1 MNIAPRAF
9 LGFALIGALMLALG
23 VFALSQ
29 MSKIRTSGENI
40 VENSVPSVRAL
51 NEFTQLTLRLR
62 VLSYRL
68 LTNREADTQQK
79 TFDLFEQRNQQ
90 IRTAQSNYEKL
101 ISAPEERAAYDQ
113 YVQLLNQY
121 RQLEERMK
129 TLSRN
134 NQVDELRTL
143 LGNDLQTNS
152 EAVNA
157 VLARLTEINN
167 LQAEAF
173 NKSAAQQYSTAFTWV
188 VTMLIVATGL
198 TLLFAWLLTNSITKP
213 IANALDAAEEIA
225 KGNLTRP
232 ITVDGSDEAG
242 RLLRAM
248 ATMQDKLRDT
258 LQRISGSATQ
268 LASAAEELNSVTD
281 ESARGLTQQNNEIE
295 QAATAVNEMTS
306 AVEEVARNAVS
317 TSEASR
323 NATTS
328 AGDGRDLVQET
339 VGAIER
345 MSADVQSTATLIGNL
360 ADESRDIGKVLDV
373 IRGLA
378 DQTNLLALN
387 AAIEAARAGE
397 AGRGFA
403 VVADEVRA
411 LAHRTQQS
419 TSEIE
424 RMIGSIQS
432 GTEQAATAVNEM
444 TSAVEEV
451 ARNAVSTSEASRNA
465 TTSAGD
471 GRDLV
476 QETVGAIERMS
487 ADVQSTASL
496 IGNLANESRDIGKVL
511 DVIRGLADQTNLL
524 ALNAAIEAA
533 RAGEAGRGFAVV
545 ADEVRALAHRTQQS
559 TSEIER
565 MIGSIQSGT
574 EQAVD
579 SMRNST
585 ERAEST
591 LNIAR
596 GAGMSLDTIN
606 SAIVEINERNLV
618 IASAAE
624 EQAQVA
630 REVDRNLV
638 NIRDLSV
645 QSATGANQTS
655 AASAELSRLAVD
667 LNSMVGRFSL

>member
-1 MNIAPRAF
+1 MSLRNMNIAPRAF
-9 LGFALIGALMLALG
+9 LGFACIGALMLFLG
-23 VFALSQ
+23 IFALNQ
-29 MSKIRTSGENI
+29 MSKIRGAAEDITQS
-40 VENSVPSVRAL
+40 SVPSIRAL
-51 NEFTQLTLRLR
+51 EDFTQLTLRLR

-68 LTNREADTQQK
+68 LTNREPDVQQK
-79 TFDLFEQRNQQ
+79 TLEAFELRNQQ
-90 IRTAQSNYEKL
+90 IRTAQGTYEKL
-101 ISAPEERAAYDQ
+101 IESREERSAYEEYVRLLGQ
-113 YVQLLNQY
+113 YHQI
-121 RQLEERMK
+121 EERMK
-129 TLSRN
+129 SLSRS
-134 NQVDELRTL
+134 NQIEELRTL
-143 LGNDLQTNS
+143 LNTQLLSNS
-152 EAVNA
+152 EQINA
-157 VLARLTEINN
+157 ALARLLDLNN
-167 LQAEAF
+167 SMANATNQKAADQYDSAF
-173 NKSAAQQYSTAFTWV
+173 DLVVALLVLATA
-188 VTMLIVATGL
+188 L
-198 TLLFAWLLTNSITKP
+198 TVLFAWLLTRSITLP
-213 IANALDAAEEIA
+213 IAQALDAAEHIA
-225 KGNLTRP
+225 EGNLTQS
-232 ITVDGSDEAG
+232 IKVDGDDEAG

-248 ATMQDKLRDT
+248 NKMQEKLRDT

-268 LASAAEELNSVTD
+268 LASAAEELNAVTD

-317 TSEASR
+317 TSEASK
-323 NATTS
+323 NATAS

-339 VGAIER
+339 VSAIER
-345 MSADVQSTATLIGNL
+345 MSGDVQGTATLIGAL
-360 ADESRDIGKVLDV
+360 AEESRDIGKVLDV

-424 RMIGSIQS
+424 RMIGSIQ
-432 GTEQAATAVNEM
+432 A
-444 TSAVEEV
+444 
-451 ARNAVSTSEASRNA
+451 
-465 TTSAGD
+465 
-471 GRDLV
+471 
-476 QETVGAIERMS
+476 
-487 ADVQSTASL
+487 
-496 IGNLANESRDIGKVL
+496 
-511 DVIRGLADQTNLL
+511 
-524 ALNAAIEAA
+524 
-533 RAGEAGRGFAVV
+533 
-545 ADEVRALAHRTQQS
+545 
-559 TSEIER
+559 
-565 MIGSIQSGT
+565 GT

-591 LNIAR
+591 LNIAK

-606 SAIVEINERNLV
+606 SAIIEINERNLV

-645 QSATGANQTS
+645 QSATGASQTS
-655 AASAELSRLAVD
+655 AASSELSRLAVD
-667 LNSMVGRFSL
+667 LNGMVGRFRL

>member
-1 MNIAPRAF
+1 MSLRNMNIAPRAF
-9 LGFALIGALMLALG
+9 LGFACIGALMLFLG
-23 VFALSQ
+23 IFALNQ
-29 MSKIRTSGENI
+29 MSKIRGAAEDITQS
-40 VENSVPSVRAL
+40 SVPSIRAL
-51 NEFTQLTLRLR
+51 EDFTQLTLRLR

-68 LTNREADTQQK
+68 LTNREPDVQQN
-79 TFDLFEQRNQQ
+79 TLEAFELRNQQ
-90 IRTAQSNYEKL
+90 IRTAQGTYEKL
-101 ISAPEERAAYDQ
+101 IESREERSAYEEYVRLLGQ
-113 YVQLLNQY
+113 YHQI
-121 RQLEERMK
+121 EERMK
-129 TLSRN
+129 SLSRS
-134 NQVDELRTL
+134 NQIEELRTL
-143 LGNDLQTNS
+143 LNTQLLSNS
-152 EAVNA
+152 EQINA
-157 VLARLTEINN
+157 ALTRLLDLNNSMANATNQKAADQYDSAFDLVVALLVLATALT
-167 LQAEAF
+167 
-173 NKSAAQQYSTAFTWV
+173 V
-188 VTMLIVATGL
+188 
-198 TLLFAWLLTNSITKP
+198 LFAWLLTRSITLP
-213 IANALDAAEEIA
+213 IAQALDAAEHIA
-225 KGNLTRP
+225 EGNLTQS
-232 ITVDGSDEAG
+232 IKVDGDDEAG

-248 ATMQDKLRDT
+248 NKMQEKLRDT

-268 LASAAEELNSVTD
+268 LASAAEELNAVTD

-317 TSEASR
+317 TSEASK
-323 NATTS
+323 NATAS

-339 VGAIER
+339 VSAIER
-345 MSADVQSTATLIGNL
+345 MSGDVQGTATLIGAL
-360 ADESRDIGKVLDV
+360 AEESRDIGKVLDV

-424 RMIGSIQS
+424 RMIGSIQ
-432 GTEQAATAVNEM
+432 A
-444 TSAVEEV
+444 
-451 ARNAVSTSEASRNA
+451 
-465 TTSAGD
+465 
-471 GRDLV
+471 
-476 QETVGAIERMS
+476 
-487 ADVQSTASL
+487 
-496 IGNLANESRDIGKVL
+496 
-511 DVIRGLADQTNLL
+511 
-524 ALNAAIEAA
+524 
-533 RAGEAGRGFAVV
+533 
-545 ADEVRALAHRTQQS
+545 
-559 TSEIER
+559 
-565 MIGSIQSGT
+565 GT

-591 LNIAR
+591 LNIAK

-606 SAIVEINERNLV
+606 SAIIEINERNLV

-645 QSATGANQTS
+645 QSATGASQTS
-655 AASAELSRLAVD
+655 AASSELSRLAVD
-667 LNSMVGRFSL
+667 LNGMVGRFRL

>member
-1 MNIAPRAF
+1 MSLRNMNIAPRAF
-9 LGFALIGALMLALG
+9 TGFTLIGALMLILG
-23 VFALSQ
+23 VFALNQ
-29 MSKIRTSGENI
+29 MSKIRAAGEDI
-40 VENSVPSVRAL
+40 VQNSVPSIKAL
-51 NEFTQLTLRLR
+51 DEFTQIGLRQRTLA
-62 VLSYRL
+62 YRL
-68 LTNREADTQQK
+68 LVNREPDIQQK
-79 TFDLFEQRNQQ
+79 NLELLDTRSQQ
-90 IRTAQSNYEKL
+90 IRSAQTAYEKL
-101 ISAPEERAAYDQ
+101 ISSPLERTTYDQ
-113 YVQLLNQY
+113 YVQLLAQY
-121 RQLEERMK
+121 RQIEDRMK

-134 NQVDELRTL
+134 NQLDELRTL
-143 LGNDLQTNS
+143 LNTELLTNS
-152 EAVNA
+152 DAINTT
-157 VLARLTEINN
+157 LNRLVEINN
-167 LQAEAF
+167 DQAADFNQKAADQYSSAF
-173 NKSAAQQYSTAFTWV
+173 NLV
-188 VTMLIVATGL
+188 VTLLVIATGL
-198 TLLFAWLLTNSITKP
+198 TLLFAWLLTNSITQP
-213 IANALDAAEEIA
+213 IAKALSAAEEIA
-225 KGNLTRP
+225 EGNLTRP
-232 ITVDGSDEAG
+232 IIVDGSDEAG
-242 RLLRAM
+242 RLLQAM
-248 ATMQDKLRDT
+248 LKMQEKLRDT

-317 TSEASR
+317 TSEASK

-339 VGAIER
+339 VSAIER
-345 MSADVQSTATLIGNL
+345 MSADVQSTATLIG
-360 ADESRDIGKVLDV
+360 D
-373 IRGLA
+373 
-378 DQTNLLALN
+378 
-387 AAIEAARAGE
+387 
-397 AGRGFA
+397 
-403 VVADEVRA
+403 
-411 LAHRTQQS
+411 
-419 TSEIE
+419 
-424 RMIGSIQS
+424 
-432 GTEQAATAVNEM
+432 
-444 TSAVEEV
+444 
-451 ARNAVSTSEASRNA
+451 
-465 TTSAGD
+465 
-471 GRDLV
+471 
-476 QETVGAIERMS
+476 
-487 ADVQSTASL
+487 
-496 IGNLANESRDIGKVL
+496 LANESRDIGKVL

-574 EQAVD
+574 EHAVD

-596 GAGMSLDTIN
+596 GAGLSLDTIN

-655 AASAELSRLAVD
+655 AASNELSRLALD
-667 LNSMVGRFSL
+667 LNNMVGRFSL